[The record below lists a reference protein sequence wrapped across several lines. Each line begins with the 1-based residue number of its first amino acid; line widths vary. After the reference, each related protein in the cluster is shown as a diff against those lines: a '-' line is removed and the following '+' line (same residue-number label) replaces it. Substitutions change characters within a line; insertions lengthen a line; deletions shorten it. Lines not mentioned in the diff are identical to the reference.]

1 MRGTSETQSTIYGP
15 VDSWRFGFSLGVDLI
30 LRTSV
35 CSFNCVY
42 CQLGSIQEITNERQ
56 LFVKTEKVM
65 SDLKKSDWQKSDIIT
80 FSGSGEPTLAR
91 NLGETLKKI
100 KEYTNIETH
109 VLTNGTLL
117 ENKAVRSEL
126 CNADRVSVKL
136 DAVDEKMFAT
146 VNRPFNGITL
156 QSILSGTKIFR
167 KEFSGFFDTQIMF
180 LPSNRKMTAQLCDL
194 INEIKPDEVQLNT
207 PKRAYP
213 SSWFIE
219 SRGRYDYKKSK
230 VKLHDLKVIER
241 EEAIEIENQI
251 RKKTGLVVSSVYG
264 ES

>member
-1 MRGTSETQSTIYGP
+1 MNSFLETQSSIYGP
-15 VDSWRFGFSLGVDLI
+15 VDSWRFGLSLGVDLI
-30 LRTSV
+30 LQTSV

-42 CQLGSIQEITNERQ
+42 CQLGSIQKITNKRQ
-56 LFVKTEKVM
+56 LFVKTEKIM
-65 SDLKKSDWQKSDIIT
+65 SDLEKSDWQKSDIIT
-80 FSGSGEPTLAR
+80 FSGSGEPTLAT

-100 KEYTNIETH
+100 KNYTKIKTH

-117 ENKAVRSEL
+117 EDKRVRSEL

-146 VNRPFNGITL
+146 VNRPFGGITL
-156 QSILSGTKIFR
+156 ESILKGTKMFR
-167 KEFSGFFDTQIMF
+167 NQFSGFFDTQIMF
-180 LPSNRKMTAQLCDL
+180 LPMNKKMTGKLCDL
-194 INEIKPDEVQLNT
+194 INEIRPDEVQLNT

-219 SRGRYDYKKSK
+219 SRGRYDYEKSK
-230 VKLHDLKVIER
+230 TKLHKLKVIEPK
-241 EEAIEIENQI
+241 EAVDIENEI
-251 RKKTGLVVSSVYG
+251 RKKTGIIVSSVYG

>member
-1 MRGTSETQSTIYGP
+1 MDSFSETPSAIYGP
-15 VDSWRFGFSLGVDLI
+15 IDSWRFGLSLGVDLI

-42 CQLGSIQEITNERQ
+42 CQLGSIQQITNERQ

-65 SDLKKSDWQKSDIIT
+65 SDLEKSQWEKSDIIT
-80 FSGSGEPTLAR
+80 FSGSGEPTLAT
-91 NLGETLKKI
+91 NLGETLEKI
-100 KEYTNIETH
+100 KNYTDIKTH

-117 ENKAVRSEL
+117 EDKFVRSEL
-126 CNADRVSVKL
+126 CRADRVSVKL

-156 QSILSGTKIFR
+156 KSILNGTKIFR
-167 KEFSGFFDTQIMF
+167 SEYSGFLDTQVMF
-180 LPSNRKMTAQLCDL
+180 LPVNKKMTGKLCDL
-194 INEIKPDEVQLNT
+194 INEIRPDEVQLNT

-219 SRGRYDYKKSK
+219 SRGRYDYEKSK
-230 VKLHDLKVIER
+230 IKLNKLKVLEPEDAGKIED
-241 EEAIEIENQI
+241 EI
-251 RKKTGLVVSSVYG
+251 RRKTGLIVSSVYG